1 LLLLLVLGVEEARGR
16 SRRRDWSWRRSR
28 VAVERS
34 TQWWV
39 ALKKREGGGG
49 RSAGIGGRS
58 PPHRRLGMA
67 RSARGGLRCGA
78 SREEGS
84 GTCSSAGGSYSLLS
98 LD

>member
-1 LLLLLVLGVEEARGR
+1 
-16 SRRRDWSWRRSR
+16 
-28 VAVERS
+28 VERS

-49 RSAGIGGRS
+49 RSADIGGGGGRS

-67 RSARGGLRCGA
+67 GSARGGLRCGA